1 MNGVEG
7 ARIRIVVVDD
17 HPVVREGLRALLER
31 QADMTVVAEAVSGEE
46 AIAECRRHRPD
57 VTLMDLRL
65 KGLGGVEA
73 TARICAEMP
82 GARVLVLTTYD
93 GDEEIYQSLRAGAR
107 GYVLKGVPAEE
118 LVAAIRAVHHGGH
131 RLSAG
136 AADRLAERVL
146 ENELTPRE
154 LDVMRLVVQGRSNK
168 EVASALT
175 VTEGTVKGY
184 LHQIFGKMGVA
195 DRTEA
200 ATQAIKRGIVHLD

>member
-1 MNGVEG
+1 MNGTADG
-7 ARIRIVVVDD
+7 RIRIIVVDD
-17 HPVVREGLRALLER
+17 HPVVREGLRAVLQR
-31 QADMTVVAEAVSGEE
+31 QADMTVVAEAASGEE
-46 AIAECRRHRPD
+46 AIAQCRRHRPD

-82 GARVLVLTTYD
+82 AARILVLTTYD
-93 GDEEIYQSLRAGAR
+93 GDEEIYRSLRAGAR
-107 GYVLKGVPAEE
+107 GYVLKGVPSEE
-118 LVAAIRAVHHGGH
+118 LVSAIRTVHRGGH
-131 RLSAG
+131 RLSAE
-136 AADRLAERVL
+136 AADRLAQRVL
-146 ENELTPRE
+146 EHELTPRE
-154 LDVMRLVVQGRSNK
+154 LDVVRLVVQGRSNK
-168 EVASALT
+168 EIASALD